1 MAGVFLWILYAFL
14 IIIGV
19 LLFAFVLLSFAKYQ
33 VYFYKDPE
41 KYEIKIKAGFFTVY
55 KLPSKKKK
63 STDEENQKKSKKV
76 FFDKDEKD
84 IKIRIGDS
92 DLSILEIGRNM
103 GEISSELKEIFETS
117 MEMIKYF
124 GKSLSFKY
132 LNIQIIVSDDDPAD
146 TGRNYGLLCSVFY
159 PVMEFIS
166 HKVKIKKH
174 SYDLGYNFSE
184 VRPYYKIEGQAR
196 LRGFHLLRLLIKS
209 FGIFPKVDNI
219 KNINKKAV

>member
-1 MAGVFLWILYAFL
+1 MNGIFLGILYVFL
-14 IIIGV
+14 IILGV
-19 LLFAFVLLSFAKYQ
+19 LLLVFILLSTAKYQ

-63 STDEENQKKSKKV
+63 STDEENQEKSKKV
-76 FFDKDEKD
+76 FFDKEEKD

-92 DLSILEIGRNM
+92 ELGLLEIGKNI
-103 GEISSELKEIFETS
+103 GEISSELKGIFETF
-117 MEMIKYF
+117 MEIIKYF

-132 LNIQIIVSDDDPAD
+132 LDIQIIVSNEDPAD

-159 PVMEFIS
+159 PVMEFVS
-166 HKVKIKKH
+166 QKVKIKKH
-174 SYDLGYNFSE
+174 FYDLGYNFNE

-196 LRGFHLLRLLIKS
+196 LRGFHLLRLMNKA
-209 FGIFPKVDNI
+209 FGIFPKVNNI